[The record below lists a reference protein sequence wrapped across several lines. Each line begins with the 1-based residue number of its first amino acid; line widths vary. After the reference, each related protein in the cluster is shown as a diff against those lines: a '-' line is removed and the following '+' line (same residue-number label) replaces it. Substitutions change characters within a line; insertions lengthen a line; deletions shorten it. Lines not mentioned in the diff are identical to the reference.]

1 MKYTSQKNL
10 VFLLIGLV
18 CTALTGRAD
27 DTIYT
32 QVDEKPV
39 PVKTPPPR
47 YPETLKRDGV
57 SGICAVSIIIDE
69 EGNVVKGTVAK
80 STNPEFEKPALDAVE
95 RWKFK
100 PAKKDGNAVKV
111 KVTVPLRF
119 SVEE

>member
-1 MKYTSQKNL
+1 MNFINRSLLGSL
-10 VFLLIGLV
+10 VACLI
-18 CTALTGRAD
+18 ALTSLSSAD

-39 PVKTPPPR
+39 PLKTPPPR
-47 YPETLKRDGV
+47 YPEQLRQDGT
-57 SGICAVSIIIDE
+57 SGIVAVSIVIDE
-69 EGNVVKGTVAK
+69 EGNVIKATVAK
-80 STNPEFEKPALDAVE
+80 STHPEFDKPAVDAVE

-119 SVEE
+119 TAEQ